1 MPTVDNNNID
11 RQTNNGMNNLSRKG
25 RALLDWVLCESGA
38 ENVTF
43 NMKECARLYNVY
55 KDVCK
60 EEAKLSATQHGIK

>member
-11 RQTNNGMNNLSRKG
+11 RQANNDNNHLSRKSQ
-25 RALLDWVLCESGA
+25 ALLDWVLCESGA
-38 ENVTF
+38 LNVTF

-60 EEAKLSATQHGIK
+60 EEAQLSTKQHGAK

>member
-1 MPTVDNNNID
+1 MPTVDNNNMDALIIS
-11 RQTNNGMNNLSRKG
+11 GKNNLSRKG
-25 RALLDWVLCESGA
+25 QALLDWVLCESGA

-60 EEAKLSATQHGIK
+60 EEAKLSATQHGTK